1 MTKKP
6 QPTPE
11 RTVSIVDVAA
21 YAGVSI
27 STVSNVLNGTKSV
40 SDELRARVLQ
50 AVDELQYEANTLASG
65 LKSGKT
71 NTLCV
76 IVPSIV
82 SVFFPRVL
90 RGMQTAAA
98 QNGYSLTIYETG
110 EDFEKE
116 RRTVQTL
123 KRLRAD
129 GVLLSTCCD
138 PQENAAYIDELT
150 QLSIGG
156 KRIPVVFFEE
166 APREGLDAVIVD
178 NKAAS
183 REAAEHLLA
192 IGRKNIAYIAAPMH
206 RFMMGKKR
214 YEGYLA
220 ALLNAG
226 LEPDARLVREG
237 DYTPQSGY
245 REMRALLNSGKPI
258 DAVQCGNDQMA
269 VGVVRALKEAGL
281 RVPEDVAVMGFDNNF
296 PGTLI
301 DPPLST
307 VSVPKQGMGRAAVE
321 LLLWRIAEGENAP
334 ARTVKLETSL
344 LVRRSTEPNATSEWD
359 LNDW

>member
-27 STVSNVLNGTKSV
+27 STVSNVLNCTKSV

-65 LKSGKT
+65 LKSGRT

-123 KRLRAD
+123 RAD

-138 PQENAAYIDELT
+138 PQENASYIDELT
-150 QLSIGG
+150 KLSIGG

-183 REAAEHLLA
+183 REAAEHLLT

-226 LEPDARLVREG
+226 LEPDAKLVREG

-269 VGVVRALKEAGL
+269 VGAVRALKEAGL
-281 RVPEDVAVMGFDNNF
+281 RVPEDVSVLGFDDLPF
-296 PGTLI
+296 AAHLV
-301 DPPLST
+301 PPLT
-307 VSVPKQGMGRAAVE
+307 TIRVDAEWQGREAAE
-321 LLLWRIAEGENAP
+321 LLLR
-334 ARTVKLETSL
+334 R
-344 LVRRSTEPNATSEWD
+344 LVER
-359 LNDW
+359 